1 MHTIKALL
9 MLGVGLLVTA
19 CAFMAPEMT
28 AKRSAQVYVLP
39 LFAAVQS
46 FHQEQG
52 RYPKD
57 QAELTQSPYGQD
69 LVWGKAGSVL
79 MVTYELVDSNTY
91 KVRYDNGTCYT
102 RYINAALTHARCNV
116 FK

>member
-57 QAELTQSPYGQD
+57 QAELTQSPYGQH

-79 MVTYELVDSNTY
+79 MVTYELVDGNTY

-102 RYINAALTHARCNV
+102 RYINATLTHARCNV